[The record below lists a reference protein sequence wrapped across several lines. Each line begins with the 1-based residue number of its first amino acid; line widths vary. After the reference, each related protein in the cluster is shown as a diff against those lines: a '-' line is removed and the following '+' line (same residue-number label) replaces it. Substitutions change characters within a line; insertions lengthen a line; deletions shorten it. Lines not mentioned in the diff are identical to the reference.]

1 MGERD
6 RRGTWSS
13 GERVRDRERERGRA
27 EEEKGKGNI
36 KMVLLNC
43 LTVHRAIYFLI
54 FSTNMSNTHQYVILI
69 SHGIRHLL

>member
-27 EEEKGKGNI
+27 EEEKG
-36 KMVLLNC
+36 
-43 LTVHRAIYFLI
+43 REE
-54 FSTNMSNTHQYVILI
+54 
-69 SHGIRHLL
+69 